1 MQEPKLWKIHIRP
14 GGGEEDIPSEE
25 RVKFC
30 LREKIIGIGW
40 QVDRKP
46 SSKEDYMKLGK
57 ECVKQKKWGKWGKS
71 WKKNANVI
79 LFRMKIGDL
88 VWFRDTYDNYYLAR
102 ITGEWEYRDN
112 EEYKKMD
119 IVNVRPVEVY
129 KVGKGKRAEIPGKII
144 SIFNRR
150 LTTHQIHDETALLFS
165 KILFN
170 KHSQKNYDNI
180 EKKSLDIFSLL
191 SSEDLEDV
199 VGLYLQLEKKF
210 VLIPSSRGRN
220 DETLKYEFELMN
232 EKGERAVV
240 QVKSG
245 NTKINPKEYEK
256 ETFKG
261 KIFLFSP
268 AGYEYETKS
277 DTIETLSK
285 SAIEEFLKEYK
296 EKLPLKIKIW
306 LDYLYAQK

>member
-1 MQEPKLWKIHIRP
+1 
-14 GGGEEDIPSEE
+14 
-25 RVKFC
+25 
-30 LREKIIGIGW
+30 LR
-40 QVDRKP
+40 
-46 SSKEDYMKLGK
+46 
-57 ECVKQKKWGKWGKS
+57 
-71 WKKNANVI
+71 
-79 LFRMKIGDL
+79 
-88 VWFRDTYDNYYLAR
+88 
-102 ITGEWEYRDN
+102 
-112 EEYKKMD
+112 
-119 IVNVRPVEVY
+119 
-129 KVGKGKRAEIPGKII
+129 
-144 SIFNRR
+144 
-150 LTTHQIHDETALLFS
+150 
-165 KILFN
+165 
-170 KHSQKNYDNI
+170 
-180 EKKSLDIFSLL
+180 KKSLDIFSLL